1 MVVSAAYSPEV
12 AEDGYASEVLD
23 LGDDNYIVLRLH
35 ENFPSRQQSLDE
47 VREDLSNSLTNS
59 IAQETIDAKIAEITA
74 ALDGGD
80 SVQAVSSAFD
90 LTRQVV
96 EAGER
101 SSKAVDPEVN
111 AYVFDLA
118 MPRDGA
124 INDSF
129 TTANGDFVAIQLT
142 EVQIADA
149 ESIDQARLDLIR
161 SIAEKANSGREFTSY
176 QQQLIEQA
184 DIVQ

>member
-1 MVVSAAYSPEV
+1 
-12 AEDGYASEVLD
+12 
-23 LGDDNYIVLRLH
+23 
-35 ENFPSRQQSLDE
+35 
-47 VREDLSNSLTNS
+47 
-59 IAQETIDAKIAEITA
+59 
-74 ALDGGD
+74 LDGGD